1 MYSTQMT
8 SLALRWGL
16 MVMPNLFGLNIAKII
31 DDAIVG
37 AGGVLTG
44 TFHKRA
50 DGTRTPG
57 ELTSGVNPTFTDYP
71 CRGFIELKTNRRQD
85 GTLIEDEGERITLLG
100 NSFPVVPEQGD
111 EVTMEGTRWTI
122 VKVYKRDPAAAT
134 YELLV
139 AN

>member
-1 MYSTQMT
+1 MLMT
-8 SLALRWGL
+8 NSALHWGL

-44 TFHKRA
+44 TFHKRVE
-50 DGTRTPG
+50 GTRTSS
-57 ELTSGVNPTFTDYP
+57 LTGGTNPTFTDYP
-71 CRGFIELKTNRRQD
+71 CRGFIEVKTNVRQD
-85 GTLIEDEGERITLLG
+85 GTLVEDEGDRITLLG

-122 VKVYKRDPAAAT
+122 TKVYKRDPAGAT

-139 AN
+139 SN